1 MRCFSMPKSVLRWTT
16 SWSSSWNEPSSKRS
30 WMRSRA
36 VSFPSACWRAI
47 RASPPPSSLSRLR
60 RSSSSRFLF
69 LTIDMGK
76 VFFERARHDRD
87 DRLGVGEL
95 DQTAVLE
102 AIHDRSR
109 QELDLTAVFHG
120 HAILKQ
126 HLPPL
131 TDGRDAVDTQPCD
144 EDPIAV
150 LDKSLP
156 TFDKGNDL
164 RSRPHRSKR
173 DRPNAHPS

>member
-1 MRCFSMPKSVLRWTT
+1 
-16 SWSSSWNEPSSKRS
+16 
-30 WMRSRA
+30 
-36 VSFPSACWRAI
+36 
-47 RASPPPSSLSRLR
+47 
-60 RSSSSRFLF
+60 SSRFLF
-69 LTIDMGK
+69 LTIDVSK
-76 VFFERARHDRD
+76 VFFERPSAQGDA
-87 DRLGVGEL
+87 RLGVGEL

-126 HLPPL
+126 HLTPL
-131 TDGRDAVDTQPCD
+131 TDGRDAVDTQLCD

-156 TFDKGNDL
+156 AVDEGNDL
-164 RSRPHRSKR
+164 RSRPHRSEGDGPNVHPLPHWPDAITR
-173 DRPNAHPS
+173 PVEIRRLAFDAALLDRAAVAVEAARHLFEDRAHTVRPYRRNGRHR